1 MKIRKAGQSIQWK
14 IILLYCMLVF
24 LATTIIGV
32 FLLNQLEEYYV
43 SSVRTNMEKT
53 VTEGTLMTSLS
64 TLLPLQENKEEIQAN
79 VEAWTKTLPQ
89 EIFVIDGDLQI
100 VASNNANRGR
110 SAVGILDNGLLLYA
124 LSGKTGQAQGH
135 IVSGGSEIPVM
146 SMVFPIKSAEKQTDG
161 ILYLRA
167 DMSSTQDAMDQSKK
181 ILVRAMMIGLFVTFL
196 LSYLI
201 SKSITEP
208 INDLT
213 ERAEKMSTGDFSEE
227 IKAKSDD
234 EIGRL
239 AEMFNHLRLRLDD
252 AVSQIAG
259 EKNKLETVLRHMAD
273 GLLAVDLSGKIIH
286 INEAAIR
293 ILKPISDQIGNE
305 DYDSLMLSFN
315 PDLGLENLKERC
327 IAGADNEIFEVGGNT
342 YDMRFDRFRDENG
355 IEIGVIMIIQDITQR
370 IKSEKMQMDFVVNV
384 SHELKTPL
392 TTIKSYTETLLDT
405 VSVDLE
411 IEKQFLEI
419 IDAETDRMNRLV
431 KDLLQLF
438 RMESHQDSLIM
449 NEGNIILLLSNVI
462 RNIELTAAAKNQKV
476 NCLFD
481 ANKLI
486 YVVMQRDRIEQVIL
500 NIISNAIKYTQD
512 GGRIDIDAFVVGKEA
527 RITVTDNG
535 IGIPESE
542 LARVFE
548 RFFRIDKARARD
560 MGGTGLGL
568 SISKQIM
575 ENHGGSIELDSKEG
589 KGTRVTIILPV
600 APRMSRGTPNIE

>member
-1 MKIRKAGQSIQWK
+1 MKIRRAGQSIQWK

-32 FLLNQLEEYYV
+32 FLINQLEEYYI
-43 SSVRTNMEKT
+43 SSIRTNMEKT

-64 TLLPLQENKEEIQAN
+64 SLLPLEDHKEELQTN
-79 VEAWTKTLPQ
+79 VEAWAKTLPQ
-89 EIFVIDGDLQI
+89 EIFVIDDDLQI
-100 VASNNANRGR
+100 IASNNANRGR
-110 SAVGILDNGLLLYA
+110 SAVGIVDNGLLLHA
-124 LSGKTGQAQGH
+124 LTGESGRAQGYV
-135 IVSGGSEIPVM
+135 VSGGEQIPVL
-146 SMVFPIKSAEKQTDG
+146 SMVFPINSPEQETKG
-161 ILYLRA
+161 MLYLRA
-167 DMSSTQDAMDQSKK
+167 DMSATQDTVDQSKR
-181 ILVRAMMIGLFVTFL
+181 ILMRAMMIGLFITFF
-196 LSYLI
+196 LSYFI

-213 ERAEKMSTGDFSEE
+213 ERAEKMAMGDFSEE

-239 AEMFNHLRLRLDD
+239 AEMFNHLRLQLDD
-252 AVSQIAG
+252 ALSQIAG

-273 GLLAVDLSGKIIH
+273 GLLAVDLNGKIIH
-286 INEAAIR
+286 INEAAIG
-293 ILKPISDQIGNE
+293 ILKPLSDQMGEE
-305 DYDSLMLSFN
+305 DYDSLMLSFH
-315 PDLGLENLKERC
+315 PGLSLESLKERC
-327 IAGADNEIFEVGGNT
+327 GTGPDNEIFEVAGNT

-355 IEIGVIMIIQDITQR
+355 VEIGVIMIIQDITQR

-405 VSVDLE
+405 VPEDAS
-411 IEKQFLEI
+411 IEKDFLEI
-419 IDAETDRMNRLV
+419 IDSETDRMNRLV

-438 RMESHQDSLIM
+438 RMESRQESVIM
-449 NEGNIILLLSNVI
+449 SEGNVIALLLAVVKK
-462 RNIELTAAAKNQKV
+462 IELTAGAKNQKV

-481 ANKLI
+481 TQKHI

-500 NIISNAIKYTQD
+500 NIISNAIKYTKE
-512 GGRIDIDAFVVGKEA
+512 GGRIDIDAFVVDKEA
-527 RITVTDNG
+527 RITVADNG

-575 ENHGGSIELDSKEG
+575 EDHGGSIELDSREG

-600 APRMSRGTPNIE
+600 APRMSRGIPNIE